1 MRKPEFKKRS
11 LSLLLAL
18 LMIFSTMN
26 VAFAA
31 GFPTENPKTQT
42 VESELIAQNGKL
54 RGKLRLPKEEKPVRR
69 MFKAFARMS
78 QRAPA
83 KAPAF
88 NETTVKVNIAKHGI
102 GTNDFNFDAVFG
114 DTPDTKV
121 TLVNWDTDET
131 QEATFNKDTQS
142 VTFDN
147 PVSMEDMTDGVY
159 GIEFEGTN
167 VAGKITFD
175 ESSPDYSGGSNITIF
190 TLDLYQVR
198 NTDVIV
204 KTVDANGTE
213 ATNPTTTATGGKI
226 KLTAGKV
233 TETIDIPEGNDATE
247 TVKNFNTRNKDE
259 INNGLNFT
267 IEGTE
272 NGVLVDKANKKVY
285 KPEVKVDPDGLKP
298 TEIKFTEK
306 PIVTETEPKIDN
318 PENPG
323 TQITDPDYVAVTF
336 AQGKHGT
343 IKTNKTYYVFKGV
356 EMKAALG
363 APDVTPNKDWKHTG
377 WNPVLATKYDSAE
390 THVAQY
396 KYTGD
401 DVVPQKPGE
410 DKPEVPTDFVLVEFK
425 QGDHGTLSGTTKY
438 WVNPTAKKKVSDLT
452 KPTVKANDDWK
463 HTGWDKA
470 DTEEIKAAMDITAQY
485 KKKVVTTDPQDKENY
500 AHVTFAT
507 TKGTVSGTK
516 EYWVLKNEKVT
527 FTVPTVDLT
536 GVTDYTFKAWNPV
549 VAESYA
555 KDTVHNATFNYTGS
569 DIVPQPGDDK
579 PDVPADFVLVEF
591 NKGAHGEFAE
601 GAVTKYWVNPE
612 KGKTLKDVT
621 KPSVTP
627 AEGYKHTGWDK
638 ADTEA
643 IGKGG
648 LTVTAQYKAKVVTTD
663 PQDKENYAHV
673 TFATT
678 KGTVSGT
685 KEYWVLKNE
694 KVTFTVPTVDL
705 TGVTDYTFK
714 AWNPVVAESYA
725 KDTVHNATFNYTGS
739 DIVPQPGDDKPDVPA
754 DFVLVE
760 FNKGAHGEF
769 AEGAV
774 TKYWVNPEK
783 GKTLKDVTKPSVT
796 PAEGYKHTGWD
807 KADTEAIGKGGLTVT
822 AQYKAKVV
830 TTDPQDKENYAH
842 VTFATTKG
850 TVSGTKEYWVL
861 KNEKVTFTVPTVD
874 LTGVTDYTFKAWNP
888 VVAESYAKDTVHNAT
903 FNYTGSD
910 IVPQPGNDKPDVPD
924 NFVLVEFLPGDH
936 GTLTGTTKY
945 WVNPEAGKTLADVD
959 KPTVSPEGNWT
970 HTGWDKEETTAI
982 TGALKVKAEYSQNPS
997 IVANPVQKYDEA
1009 KNDQYIEG
1017 VLPEGKTLPA
1027 DATVKLVVKNGD
1039 KYEEVDVPVTREG
1052 GVIKV
1057 DVNNNKIQHG
1067 GTYYF
1072 AITENGKTT
1081 SYSDTP
1087 VTIDKQGPS
1096 MGTAGEE
1103 ITLVQDAYGYQVK
1116 ISAEAKDDAG
1126 ILRVYAETDK
1136 EHGYYKEGASETTAT
1151 LSESIQNQLG
1161 AGKTFTVTAVD
1172 KFGNKTTVTKTAEAT
1187 KTPIMIKA
1195 ERPLDG
1201 DDFIYVTTDKG
1212 ASLVITVI
1220 NKDKSVALTMT
1231 HIQTA
1236 PSEEI
1241 KLVGT
1246 DGTPFKLSKGQR
1258 VKVKASL
1265 EGKENNTLTIRV
1277 R

>member
-527 FTVPTVDLT
+527 FAVPTVDLT

-648 LTVTAQYKAKVVTTD
+648 LTVTAQYKAKVVTT
-663 PQDKENYAHV
+663 
-673 TFATT
+673 
-678 KGTVSGT
+678 G
-685 KEYWVLKNE
+685 
-694 KVTFTVPTVDL
+694 
-705 TGVTDYTFK
+705 
-714 AWNPVVAESYA
+714 
-725 KDTVHNATFNYTGS
+725 
-739 DIVPQPGDDKPDVPA
+739 
-754 DFVLVE
+754 
-760 FNKGAHGEF
+760 
-769 AEGAV
+769 
-774 TKYWVNPEK
+774 
-783 GKTLKDVTKPSVT
+783 
-796 PAEGYKHTGWD
+796 
-807 KADTEAIGKGGLTVT
+807 
-822 AQYKAKVV
+822 
-830 TTDPQDKENYAH
+830 PQDKENYAH